1 MAAADIVFT
10 DGACTQNGRA
20 NARASYA
27 ATGAVSVS
35 GVVAPF
41 EYALVDPAAPEL
53 GFAPGTTPA
62 APSNN
67 RGELLGIAHALL
79 GLLRLSTAAAG
90 SAAAAPLAACEII
103 SDSRISIM
111 TLLEWL
117 PTRRAAGTAHKLRNL
132 DLLTIAEA
140 LLAALRALR
149 PVALTHVH
157 SHRRAP
163 PADAPARDHLIWAGN
178 AAADTAATS
187 ALL

>member
-1 MAAADIVFT
+1 MADADIVFT

-79 GLLRLSTAAAG
+79 GLLRLSI
-90 SAAAAPLAACEII
+90 AAAPLTGCEII

-117 PTRRAAGTAHKLRNL
+117 PARRAAGTAHKLRNL
-132 DLLTIAEA
+132 DLLTIAET

-149 PVALTHVH
+149 PVTLTHVH

>member
-1 MAAADIVFT
+1 MAAESVIVFT

-20 NARASYA
+20 NARAAYA
-27 ATGAVSVS
+27 TTGAVAVS
-35 GVVAPF
+35 GLVAPF
-41 EYALVDPAAPEL
+41 EYALVDPAAPER

-62 APSNN
+62 TPSNN
-67 RGELLGIAHALL
+67 RGELLGIAHALF
-79 GLLRLSTAAAG
+79 GLLGQSQPAHL
-90 SAAAAPLAACEII
+90 PCEII

-117 PTRRAAGTAHKLRNL
+117 PARRAAGTAHKLRNL

-140 LLAALRALR
+140 LLAALRAR
-149 PVALTHVH
+149 RAVALTHVH

-163 PADAPARDHLIWAGN
+163 PAGAPERDHIVWAGN
-178 AAADTAATS
+178 AAADAAATS

>member
-1 MAAADIVFT
+1 MAGADIVFT

-20 NARASYA
+20 GARASYA

-41 EYALVDPAAPEL
+41 EYAPEL

-67 RGELLGIAHALL
+67 RGELLGITHALL
-79 GLLRLSTAAAG
+79 GLLRLSMAG
-90 SAAAAPLAACEII
+90 MAAAAPLTTCEII

-117 PTRRAAGTAHKLRNL
+117 PARRAAGTAHKLRNL

>member
-67 RGELLGIAHALL
+67 RGVAAAGASGAPL
-79 GLLRLSTAAAG
+79 AAAG